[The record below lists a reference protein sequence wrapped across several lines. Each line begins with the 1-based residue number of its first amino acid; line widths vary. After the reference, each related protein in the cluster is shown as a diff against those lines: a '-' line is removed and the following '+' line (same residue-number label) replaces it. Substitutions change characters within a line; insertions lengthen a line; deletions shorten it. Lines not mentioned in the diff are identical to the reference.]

1 MTDRYPPR
9 AKHHDWPNCECLYF
23 AWGPEMGA
31 YDAEGHH
38 PSCDQRGTAMQEA
51 EKIEVDKAEYDWLV
65 WFAQMADFG
74 PADGDVRYHLQQMY
88 ERDTGNAVPEDWR
101 YE

>member
-1 MTDRYPPR
+1 
-9 AKHHDWPNCECLYF
+9 
-23 AWGPEMGA
+23 
-31 YDAEGHH
+31 
-38 PSCDQRGTAMQEA
+38 MQEA